1 VNLDFE
7 VLGQMPGNAEM
18 VQVLL
23 AASRTENVDARVAA
37 LELGGLTAKVMDV
50 EAFAIENAFSLL
62 ADTLSAPRDG
72 IIALVDTGATMTT
85 LNILR
90 NGRSLYSREQVF
102 GGKQLT
108 DEVMRRY
115 GLSYEEAGLAKRQG
129 GLPESYDIEVL
140 EPFKEAMVQQV
151 SRLLQFFYAGS
162 EFNRVDQIVLAGG
175 CASIPGIAAMVE
187 EQLGVPTGD
196 GQSARAD
203 DARPARAGA
212 RAEPGR
218 PRADDCLRPC
228 HEEFRLMA
236 RINLLPWR
244 AERRRQRQ
252 KEFMAMVGASA
263 LGAVVLSFL
272 IYMFY
277 NAQIAGQ
284 TERNAYLDGEITKV
298 QAKID
303 EIKLLDEKKAKLLAR
318 KTVIEELQANRSQMV
333 HLFDSLV
340 RTIPDGVT
348 LSSIQQNGEML
359 TLKGRSQS
367 NARVSTYMRNL
378 ESSGWM
384 TNPELSVI
392 EARGTNKGLPYE
404 FDLQVKLANPNAPK
418 DENKD
423 GIPDA
428 APTVAPPTGV
438 TPPASAGTAAAP
450 ANAAPAP
457 AAPAAAPTNGAAP

>member
-1 VNLDFE
+1 
-7 VLGQMPGNAEM
+7 
-18 VQVLL
+18 
-23 AASRTENVDARVAA
+23 
-37 LELGGLTAKVMDV
+37 
-50 EAFAIENAFSLL
+50 
-62 ADTLSAPRDG
+62 
-72 IIALVDTGATMTT
+72 
-85 LNILR
+85 
-90 NGRSLYSREQVF
+90 
-102 GGKQLT
+102 
-108 DEVMRRY
+108 
-115 GLSYEEAGLAKRQG
+115 
-129 GLPESYDIEVL
+129 
-140 EPFKEAMVQQV
+140 
-151 SRLLQFFYAGS
+151 
-162 EFNRVDQIVLAGG
+162 
-175 CASIPGIAAMVE
+175 
-187 EQLGVPTGD
+187 
-196 GQSARAD
+196 
-203 DARPARAGA
+203 
-212 RAEPGR
+212 
-218 PRADDCLRPC
+218 
-228 HEEFRLMA
+228 MA

-252 KEFMAMVGASA
+252 KEFGAMVGASA